1 MIKFLENPQKL
12 YIKNRAI
19 NKMGGEGFEPSTT
32 WSQTR
37 NHTKL
42 DHPPIVCGCFL
53 ALKLN
58 YQKKSVYLNQ
68 LNTN

>member
-1 MIKFLENPQKL
+1 MF
-12 YIKNRAI
+12 

-42 DHPPIVCGCFL
+42 DHPPEGLVEENNDNNNSSFKSL
-53 ALKLN
+53 AYFFK
-58 YQKKSVYLNQ
+58 
-68 LNTN
+68 